1 MFVLSS
7 VTFDGVKP
15 KQKCPL
21 AYQNR
26 NGPFLCFAF
35 VCPCSLFL
43 PLWIFCKKISCPEA
57 LRATIR
63 VGLDL
68 EHPGF
73 FRPLAWTGVQPC
85 RACRAERLGRSVG
98 PSQRNELFD

>member
-1 MFVLSS
+1 M
-7 VTFDGVKP
+7 
-15 KQKCPL
+15 
-21 AYQNR
+21 
-26 NGPFLCFAF
+26 
-35 VCPCSLFL
+35 
-43 PLWIFCKKISCPEA
+43 FCKKISRPEA

-98 PSQRNELFD
+98 PSQRNELFDFTPRPLTEELLISHRGRRQPDREVFLMLDCEKLLVVVAQ